1 MNNEEKRKTKL
12 DRGKLRKIF
21 SVDIYAIVVLKILDA
36 HIRRKIFTEIA
47 KIGFESTDESMI
59 HDIESIP
66 YNIVEERAKY
76 RESIYRERAVASERV
91 RLAIFVMTDIHFLYD
106 LSDVV

>member
-36 HIRRKIFTEIA
+36 HIRRKIFT
-47 KIGFESTDESMI
+47 S
-59 HDIESIP
+59 
-66 YNIVEERAKY
+66 V
-76 RESIYRERAVASERV
+76 
-91 RLAIFVMTDIHFLYD
+91 
-106 LSDVV
+106 